1 QFVTTGTYYFKELA
15 DLLNNFRDAYLGKI
29 LTIEKTAKNTTNN
42 TTNDSSNEKERTNR
56 TNSNS
61 SSTYNNVATTKL
73 NYEIVANQ
81 PYNFKEGDKVLIE
94 FETLDGNTT
103 QDENVKYK
111 GKTGTVIY
119 LDYNDLSE
127 TFEGEI
133 KMDSNNKVVYFVDI
147 VPKLIK
153 IK

>member
-1 QFVTTGTYYFKELA
+1 M
-15 DLLNNFRDAYLGKI
+15 RS
-29 LTIEKTAKNTTNN
+29 TTNN
-42 TTNDSSNEKERTNR
+42 T
-56 TNSNS
+56 
-61 SSTYNNVATTKL
+61 APTTKL

-94 FETLDGNTT
+94 FDTLNGDAT
-103 QDENVKYK
+103 QDENAKHK